1 MICSISLL
9 CYSNFPSHSVSSLFL
24 ARVWI
29 STRWWKLATLS
40 ARRWI
45 KPQTPKSPKP
55 PSKLDLNEFRIWE
68 LKDSFQSQFVAE
80 SLMPTHSEV
89 EVNLKKNKRKI
100 WERRDTMKRW
110 SLGRPRR
117 RWKAVP
123 AVRWIASWDLTL
135 VRSLLDVDKACSFVL
150 TEFI

>member
-1 MICSISLL
+1 MRKRICSVSLL
-9 CYSNFPSHSVSSLFL
+9 FHSNFSSHSVSSLFL

-68 LKDSFQSQFVAE
+68 LKDSFQSQFVVE

-89 EVNLKKNKRKI
+89 EVNLKKIKGRSGKEEMLWKDYQWVDHNVG
-100 WERRDTMKRW
+100 ERQYQPSGELQAET
-110 SLGRPRR
+110 
-117 RWKAVP
+117 
-123 AVRWIASWDLTL
+123 
-135 VRSLLDVDKACSFVL
+135 
-150 TEFI
+150 

>member
-1 MICSISLL
+1 MRKRICSISLL

-68 LKDSFQSQFVAE
+68 FKDSFQSQFVAE
-80 SLMPTHSEV
+80 SLMPTHFEV
-89 EVNLKKNKRKI
+89 EVNLKKIK
-100 WERRDTMKRW
+100 ERSGKEEMLWKDDHW
-110 SLGRPRR
+110 VDHDIDGRQYQPSGELQ
-117 RWKAVP
+117 AE
-123 AVRWIASWDLTL
+123 T
-135 VRSLLDVDKACSFVL
+135 
-150 TEFI
+150 